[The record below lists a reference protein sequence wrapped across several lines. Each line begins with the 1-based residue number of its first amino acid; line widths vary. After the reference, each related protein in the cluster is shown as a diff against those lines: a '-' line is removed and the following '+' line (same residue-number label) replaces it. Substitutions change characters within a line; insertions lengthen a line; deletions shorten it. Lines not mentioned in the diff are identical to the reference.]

1 MQRFFGDSRE
11 RLLLSLL
18 RDDEV
23 SPEELQRLKDAI
35 ATAEQQ
41 GTESLQ

>member
-1 MQRFFGDSRE
+1 
-11 RLLLSLL
+11 
-18 RDDEV
+18 V